1 MPRYSTSPDQPSP
14 RGAQVETHVPF
25 VAHVRIVPDLATGK
39 RWSYVRNME
48 KISIRVED
56 DLLAADMNIATPI
69 AFTNQFGDYGSR
81 LTIIGFVEKSRLA
94 PTAGDDRKVEAP
106 TTNIDLIHSG
116 TDPDEKTALVN
127 VNRGGSLSE
136 AQDPTA
142 AVETETAELR
152 ALLAGS
158 TTQFDLNDITHIEYN
173 GVKYGMKKIG
183 GRSFTN

>member
-1 MPRYSTSPDQPSP
+1 
-14 RGAQVETHVPF
+14 
-25 VAHVRIVPDLATGK
+25 
-39 RWSYVRNME
+39 ME
-48 KISIRVED
+48 KIALRVED
-56 DLLAADMNIATPI
+56 DLLAANLNVATPI
-69 AFTNQFGDYGSR
+69 AFTHQFGDYGSR

-116 TDPDEKTALVN
+116 TDPDEKTALIDG
-127 VNRGGSLSE
+127 NRGGSLSE

-142 AVETETAELR
+142 VVEAETAELR
-152 ALLAGS
+152 ALLAAAS
-158 TTQFDLNDITHIEYN
+158 TQFDLNDVTHIEYN